1 MAIRID
7 VIGCGLALGLA
18 ITAWSGAGRAA
29 DDGEEINSPPKT
41 TEVAGCHSDQDC
53 KGSRVCDDGKCVADK
68 SLGDSDDEHQK
79 KGVTAFNA
87 IYAELLGPGIIW
99 SVNYERRFGQSG
111 FAARAGLGYV
121 SVTASG
127 GGESA
132 SVSLTT
138 IPLTASYLGIGG
150 YYSKFELGAGG
161 VIAIASAAAGGLGST
176 TSSASGVGGAATIL
190 AGYRY
195 QSDGGG
201 FQFRVGISPLLGPG
215 GVLPWGYL
223 SLGGAFGR

>member
-1 MAIRID
+1 VLDWRIGGGIETAPRVQSLPHARCKVAEGTRQELTEMAIRID

-132 SVSLTT
+132 QPALFT
-138 IPLTASYLGIGG
+138 LRL
-150 YYSKFELGAGG
+150 
-161 VIAIASAAAGGLGST
+161 
-176 TSSASGVGGAATIL
+176 VGE
-190 AGYRY
+190 
-195 QSDGGG
+195 S
-201 FQFRVGISPLLGPG
+201 
-215 GVLPWGYL
+215 
-223 SLGGAFGR
+223 